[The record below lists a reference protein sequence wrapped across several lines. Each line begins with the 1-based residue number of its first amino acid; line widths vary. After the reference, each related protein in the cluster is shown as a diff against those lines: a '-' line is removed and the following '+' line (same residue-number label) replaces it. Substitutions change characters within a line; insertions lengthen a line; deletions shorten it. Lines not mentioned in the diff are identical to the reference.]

1 MITHSTV
8 STGELG
14 IIKIRVDFRNY
25 LTARTRMTES
35 RQLVQQNFRSIC
47 ASLESA
53 GVTQRRIGRIMG
65 RSQATVSGIMSGA
78 RPIPEDILQNAYPK
92 LVEALLEAYSDRQE
106 GKEKGNDN

>member
-8 STGELG
+8 STEALVNTL
-14 IIKIRVDFRNY
+14 RLDFRSY
-25 LTARTRMTES
+25 LNSRWQMLETRVMIEE
-35 RQLVQQNFRSIC
+35 NFRSIC
-47 ASLESA
+47 ASLEAA